1 MSGREP
7 FVSGRNES
15 YILKIKMFIHGEH
28 RELIF
33 FIETV
38 TGRKEQDKLYEKCAI
53 NYMNKQGMILS
64 GVPYL
69 KAELSSDNFRIHW
82 TKIKLSTFDSSWKIF
97 YTHSHE
103 LRT

>member
-1 MSGREP
+1 
-7 FVSGRNES
+7 
-15 YILKIKMFIHGEH
+15 MFIHGEH

-64 GVPYL
+64 EVPYSKAIDTQSFYVTGL
-69 KAELSSDNFRIHW
+69 K
-82 TKIKLSTFDSSWKIF
+82 
-97 YTHSHE
+97 
-103 LRT
+103 